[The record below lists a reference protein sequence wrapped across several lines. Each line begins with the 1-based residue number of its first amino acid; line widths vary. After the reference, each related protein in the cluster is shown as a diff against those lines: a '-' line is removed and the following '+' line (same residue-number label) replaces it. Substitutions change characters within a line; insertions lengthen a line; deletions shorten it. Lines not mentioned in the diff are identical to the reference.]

1 MLAKLQILDDNYR
14 ALFIPKNDNFK
25 LRPRKK
31 TSLYSVNNYFNHETT
46 ISKPSKQIMTSNLF
60 LMSTKQWHICPHNFF
75 KSADQCSQAMTEA
88 AKKPF

>member
-14 ALFIPKNDNFK
+14 ALFISKNDNFK
-25 LRPRKK
+25 LRPKKK